1 MRPGGRDSTAVAE
14 GRREPGNV
22 SGGRKNAG
30 TGSGQDGF
38 RIGTIAGT
46 HLALT
51 SSQPRHTRVSPQSPE
66 RKRHER
72 PTAIRQAH
80 PSRRSFGTAR
90 RIRTWS
96 GSHLGSTLEPG
107 RAVLTRG
114 VSRRSGSVACIRA
127 DASPTE
133 VLAGF
138 MLPRVPR
145 LVKPGAQPL
154 RHFGPAVRGQHPRLF
169 AWSRGLP
176 SKAWPILCRTPESQ
190 GCSTGCTPNR
200 RTRCRC
206 CAKNAVS
213 SIGR

>member
-1 MRPGGRDSTAVAE
+1 VSLRASARKLHPGVLGNSRGVECAALASARDS
-14 GRREPGNV
+14 
-22 SGGRKNAG
+22 SGGGKNAG

-51 SSQPRHTRVSPQSPE
+51 SSRPRHTRASPQSPV
-66 RKRHER
+66 RKRHKR
-72 PTAIRQAH
+72 STVNRQAH

-90 RIRTWS
+90 RIRNVS

-133 VLAGF
+133 VLANP
-138 MLPRVPR
+138 MLT
-145 LVKPGAQPL
+145 L
-154 RHFGPAVRGQHPRLF
+154 GPTARQTP
-169 AWSRGLP
+169 
-176 SKAWPILCRTPESQ
+176 CRIPYATI
-190 GCSTGCTPNR
+190 TGT
-200 RTRCRC
+200 
-206 CAKNAVS
+206 A
-213 SIGR
+213 

>member
-1 MRPGGRDSTAVAE
+1 MRPGIRDSTAVAE
-14 GRREPGNV
+14 GRRAAGNA
-22 SGGRKNAG
+22 SGGRTNAG

-66 RKRHER
+66 RKRHKR
-72 PTAIRQAH
+72 PTANRQAH

-90 RIRTWS
+90 RIRTSS

-127 DASPTE
+127 DASPTG

-145 LVKPGAQPL
+145 LVKPGPQPL
-154 RHFGPAVRGQHPRLF
+154 RNPDATLARRFVANIHDFSPGLEAYPLEHGQYFAGPQSRKGARPDVRRIEEPDVAV
-169 AWSRGLP
+169 A
-176 SKAWPILCRTPESQ
+176 
-190 GCSTGCTPNR
+190 
-200 RTRCRC
+200 
-206 CAKNAVS
+206 
-213 SIGR
+213 